1 MPMKSCGLVCWVS
14 PTYPFTTEK
23 NEKDGGYYG
32 ENHYFCGVKRV
43 AKAYLTVLAC
53 VVMVLACSLL
63 TGCSPTKYV
72 PQGQMLLD
80 GVKIEADSC
89 SVPTREL
96 ELYLKQKPNVKMLGL
111 ARFRL
116 GMYSLSGRDSTK
128 WYNRWIRALGQ
139 PPVIYDEQLTEN
151 SRRQIEQALVNSGYL
166 NARVTIDSV
175 ARPEKRRM
183 SVTYKVDAGQP
194 YRISSMTLSVPDSS
208 IAAILRTDT
217 AIYAGRHG
225 EPFNLDAL
233 DNMRFEITK
242 LLRNKGY
249 YAFKKDDVAFVADTT
264 RGSSDIALTLRV
276 INPGGLPHE
285 QYYIRNVYFIT
296 DYNNVEALT
305 HARTGEQ
312 DTVEYKGVYVIYGK
326 DRYIRPSILYEKCF
340 IQPGAI
346 YNESQVSRTY
356 EFLSQLS
363 ILKYINIDVRP
374 AGVEDGQEMLDA
386 YVLLSRN
393 RLQNVTFS
401 LEGTNSEGDLGVG
414 GSVTYRQR
422 NLTHRS
428 DELMLKARA
437 SYEHLGKS
445 AEGFVN
451 NRYTEYAGEV
461 SYTIPKFEFPFI
473 PFSYRKRRAASTEFA
488 VSFNYQER
496 PEYTR
501 VIAGAAWKYKW
512 THKRKAFTVRHTFDL
527 VDINYVRLPKSTLH
541 FLDSIAPANPLLRYS
556 YEDHFIMRMGYS
568 FYRTNRKPGE
578 QFFYQPTA
586 TTIRG
591 SFEIAGNLLYALS
604 ALTGQEKSGGVYKIF
619 GIQYAQYVKAE
630 ADWTRVYNLTPCH
643 AVALHAAGGVAVPY
657 LNSRMV
663 PFEKRFYA
671 GGANGVRGWGV
682 RSLGP
687 GCYAST
693 NNVANF
699 INQCGDILLT
709 LNLEYRLRAS
719 GWWQWLEGAFFID
732 AGNIWTIRNYENQP
746 GGEFKIDQF
755 YKQIA
760 ASYGA
765 GIRLNFSYFVI
776 RFDAGM
782 KAHNPARGQRHWPL
796 VHPRLRRDCQLHFA
810 IGYPF

>member
-1 MPMKSCGLVCWVS
+1 MKKSGQMAV
-14 PTYPFTTEK
+14 FMAK
-23 NEKDGGYYG
+23 
-32 ENHYFCGVKRV
+32 NHYFCAVEKA
-43 AKAYLTVLAC
+43 AKAYWAALAC
-53 VVMVLACSLL
+53 AALVVAYALLA
-63 TGCSPTKYV
+63 GCSPVKYV

-80 GVKIEADSC
+80 GVKIKVDSC
-89 SVPTREL
+89 DVSAKDL
-96 ELYLKQKPNVKMLGL
+96 EPYLRQKPNVKMLGL
-111 ARFRL
+111 WRARL
-116 GMYSLSGRDSTK
+116 GMYSLSGRDST
-128 WYNRWIRALGQ
+128 WYNRWLRSLGQ
-139 PPVIYDEQLTEN
+139 PPVIYDEQLAEA
-151 SRRQIEQALVNSGYL
+151 SRRQIELGLVNSGYL
-166 NARVTIDSV
+166 HASVSIDSV
-175 ARPEKRRM
+175 PQPERRRIGL
-183 SVTYKVDAGQP
+183 TYVVDAGEP
-194 YRISSMTLSVPDSS
+194 YRISSLALNVPDTA
-208 IAAILRTDT
+208 IAAILRADT
-217 AIYAGRHG
+217 AVYATRPGA
-225 EPFNLDAL
+225 PFDLEAL

-242 LLRNKGY
+242 LLRNRGY
-249 YAFKKDDVAFVADTT
+249 YAFKKDDVAFTADTA
-264 RGSSDIALTLRV
+264 RGSHDVALTLRV
-276 INPGGLPHE
+276 ANPGGLPHE
-285 QYYIRNVYFIT
+285 RYRIRNVYFIT
-296 DYNNVEALT
+296 DYNNVAALAK
-305 HARTGEQ
+305 ARAAEQ
-312 DTVEYKGVYVIYGK
+312 DTVDYLGLRVVYGK

-340 IQPGAI
+340 IRPGAV
-346 YNESQVSRTY
+346 YNESLVSRTY

-374 AGVEDGQEMLDA
+374 AGREDGQQMLDA

-393 RLQNVTFS
+393 KLQNVTFS

-428 DELMLKARA
+428 DELMVKARA
-437 SYEHLGKS
+437 SYEHLSKS

-461 SYTIPKFEFPFI
+461 SYTLPKFEFPFI
-473 PFSYRKRRAASTEFA
+473 PLQYRRRRAANTEFA

-512 THKRKAFTVRHTFDL
+512 THKRRSFTVRHTFDL
-527 VDINYVRLPKSTLH
+527 VDVNYVRLPKSTLN

-578 QFFYQPTA
+578 QFYSQPTA

-591 SFEIAGNLLYALS
+591 SAEVAGNVLYAIS
-604 ALTGQEKSGGVYKIF
+604 SLTGQQKHGGVYKVF

-630 ADWTRVYNLTPCH
+630 LDWSCVYNITPNH
-643 AVALHAAGGVAVPY
+643 AIVLHGAGGIAVPY
-657 LNSRMV
+657 LNSQMV

-709 LNLEYRLRAS
+709 ANVEYRLRFS
-719 GWWQWLEGAFFID
+719 GWWKWFELACFID
-732 AGNIWTIRNYENQP
+732 AGNIWTMRDYENQP
-746 GGEFKIDQF
+746 GGEFRLSEF

-765 GIRLNFSYFVI
+765 GIRFNFSYFVI
-776 RFDAGM
+776 RFDAGV
-782 KAHNPARGQRHWPL
+782 KAHNPARGQRPWPL
-796 VHPRLRRDCQLHFA
+796 AHPRLRRDCHLHFA

>member
-1 MPMKSCGLVCWVS
+1 M
-14 PTYPFTTEK
+14 EQA
-23 NEKDGGYYG
+23 
-32 ENHYFCGVKRV
+32 
-43 AKAYLTVLAC
+43 AKAYWAALAC
-53 VVMVLACSLL
+53 AALVAACALL
-63 TGCSPTKYV
+63 SGCSPTKYV
-72 PQGQMLLD
+72 PQGSLLLD
-80 GVKIEADSC
+80 NVKIQADSC
-89 SVPTREL
+89 QVPTREL

-111 ARFRL
+111 WRARL
-116 GMYSLSGRDSTK
+116 GMYSLSGRDTTR
-128 WYNRWIRALGQ
+128 WYNRWLRSLGQ
-139 PPVIYDEQLTEN
+139 PPVIYDEHLAET
-151 SRRQIEQALVNSGYL
+151 SRRQIEQALVNGGYL
-166 NARVTIDSV
+166 HAHVTIDSV
-175 ARPEKRRM
+175 TQPERQRI
-183 SVTYKVDAGQP
+183 SLAYTVDAGQQ
-194 YRISSMTLSVPDSS
+194 YHISSLTTSVPDSA
-208 IAAILRTDT
+208 IASILRSDS
-217 AIYAGRHG
+217 AIYATRAGA
-225 EPFNLDAL
+225 PFDLDAL
-233 DNMRFEITK
+233 DNIRFEITK
-242 LLRNKGY
+242 LMRNHGY
-249 YAFKKDDVAFVADTT
+249 YAFKKDDIAFVADTA
-264 RGSSDIALTLRV
+264 RGSHDISLTLRV
-276 INPGGLPHE
+276 ANPGGLPHE
-285 QYYIRNVYFIT
+285 RYRIRSVYFIT
-296 DYNNVEALT
+296 DYNNVSALSS
-305 HARTGEQ
+305 ARASAQ
-312 DTVEYKGVYVIYGK
+312 DTVDYRGITVIYGK

-340 IQPGAI
+340 IQPGDV
-346 YNESQVSRTY
+346 YNEAMVNRTY

-374 AGVEDGQEMLDA
+374 VGSVDGQQMLDA
-386 YVLLSRN
+386 YVLLSRA

-461 SYTIPKFEFPFI
+461 SYTVPKFEFPFI
-473 PFSYRKRRAASTEFA
+473 PFAYRRRRAASTEYA
-488 VSFNYQER
+488 LSFNYQER

-512 THKRKAFTVRHTFDL
+512 THKRRSFTVRHTFDL
-527 VDINYVRLPKSTLH
+527 IDVNYVRLPKSTLH

-556 YEDHFIMRMGYS
+556 YEDHFIMRLGYS
-568 FYRTNRKPGE
+568 FYRTNRQPGE
-578 QFFYQPTA
+578 QSYRQPTT

-591 SFEIAGNLLYALS
+591 SAEIAGNLLYAISSL
-604 ALTGQEKSGGVYKIF
+604 AGQQKSGGVYKIF

-630 ADWTRVYNLTPCH
+630 ADWTRVYNLSPNH
-643 AVALHAAGGVAVPY
+643 AVAFHAAGGVAVSY
-657 LNSRMV
+657 LNSQMV

-709 LNLEYRLRAS
+709 ANVEYRLRFS
-719 GWWQWLEGAFFID
+719 GWWKWVELACFID
-732 AGNIWTIRNYENQP
+732 AGNVWTIREYENQP
-746 GGEFKIDQF
+746 GGLFKINEF

-765 GIRLNFSYFVI
+765 GLRLNFSYFVI

-782 KAHNPARGQRHWPL
+782 KAHNPARGQRPWPL
-796 VHPRLRRDCQLHFA
+796 VHPRLHRDCQLHFA